1 MNIAKNE
8 NILEK
13 ESTFKEIIKYLVDFI
28 YLLDFLISIFRGYF
42 NYEMKIIRD
51 NKGILIH
58 YLKQNFFTDLIEG
71 IPIYSLL
78 RIFNNKV
85 NINSNAFDYK
95 MFFIKLLL
103 FIKPFKIFKIIR
115 TKKNKALEDFYRY
128 LSVFYYLEKTVFFII
143 SSMIFLLFIH
153 LFICL
158 HIFFALQSYPNW
170 ISYSNVANESF
181 IRKYIASFYF
191 LITTLT
197 TVGYGDIV
205 CISTYERIFHIILLG
220 IGTILYSFI
229 VSKIGNYLREQS
241 YEEMKLDKD
250 LTILE
255 SIRLTHPSMPFKLYI
270 KIKNHLLDI
279 SKKRKKTGLSL
290 LINDIPET
298 IKNELLLK
306 IYSKVVNNFN
316 IFKGVNNSH
325 FVIQVLTS
333 FIPIVFKRDETLILE
348 GELINNIIFVKD
360 GRLSLEIS
368 IDLND
373 PYKSIQDYLMNNF
386 NGISRKNE
394 MKLYCNITRK
404 NSVLNIEKK
413 NFGDL
418 KNEIDNLLLDKHNII
433 DANQSNDNG
442 ISMDLG
448 RLNFSMNKN
457 EKSLINDYQLIKI
470 IDIRKNEHF
479 GDIFMFLQKPSPF
492 TLTVKSRLAEIF
504 LLRKHDAIIIS
515 ESFSNIWRRIYKNS
529 YHNLVS
535 IKELIHNRLTRYYNT
550 YFFNKD
556 KKIVNISKLDAT
568 INSKLSKRSSK
579 SEISKDIRKTQTIS
593 CANTIIN
600 KKNNIQK
607 YTDNRLDLPKIRK
620 ISEDRTYNDISFSDS
635 LTNSIN
641 NFEKSYSSY
650 GDNNKND
657 KKPINEELK
666 KMTINKFSFGKK
678 SQKHI
683 NSIKNNNNNTNKKLT
698 FSKEVNNVK
707 ENTSTVKY
715 RKKTAAF
722 KNMEKNG
729 YDEDNTNTEKISNYS
744 SEENNF
750 LVLEDINADFAKRI
764 KKDMNKRSKIEKVK
778 NLFELQKQQYTNILN
793 EIFSQINNQ
802 SLNGINYKNILD
814 IQKQLNES
822 ISNNCFLSKII
833 ESDEDKSI
841 LYTKRNIK
849 FDTKILKKITSE
861 SFEIKSSYE
870 NINKL
875 SNGEIIKNMK
885 YKNYLEFLIQKYLN
899 NNNFNKDEED
909 YNYYNKKD
917 IEKNT
922 KSIFKNKTLITK
934 FKALDLNDKKGF
946 IKINDNDFRNR
957 ETKQKSKSKFLIQ
970 SSKQITVHH
979 PSIDELKKEVD
990 LIQIK
995 EDNNKN
1001 NINNKKYKKFKSAT
1015 KKIYYHL
1022 KKSKS
1027 EKKENESNIILK
1039 NSTTINNDFEKNN
1052 NKISNLSLLN
1062 FNHAKLSNEKNFESI
1077 NNVGEANKKCIII

>member
-1 MNIAKNE
+1 M
-8 NILEK
+8 L
-13 ESTFKEIIKYLVDFI
+13 
-28 YLLDFLISIFRGYF
+28 
-42 NYEMKIIRD
+42 
-51 NKGILIH
+51 
-58 YLKQNFFTDLIEG
+58 
-71 IPIYSLL
+71 
-78 RIFNNKV
+78 
-85 NINSNAFDYK
+85 
-95 MFFIKLLL
+95 
-103 FIKPFKIFKIIR
+103 
-115 TKKNKALEDFYRY
+115 
-128 LSVFYYLEKTVFFII
+128 
-143 SSMIFLLFIH
+143 
-153 LFICL
+153 
-158 HIFFALQSYPNW
+158 
-170 ISYSNVANESF
+170 
-181 IRKYIASFYF
+181 
-191 LITTLT
+191 
-197 TVGYGDIV
+197 
-205 CISTYERIFHIILLG
+205 
-220 IGTILYSFI
+220 
-229 VSKIGNYLREQS
+229 
-241 YEEMKLDKD
+241 
-250 LTILE
+250 
-255 SIRLTHPSMPFKLYI
+255 
-270 KIKNHLLDI
+270 
-279 SKKRKKTGLSL
+279 
-290 LINDIPET
+290 
-298 IKNELLLK
+298 
-306 IYSKVVNNFN
+306 
-316 IFKGVNNSH
+316 
-325 FVIQVLTS
+325 QVLTS

-348 GELINNIIFVKD
+348 GELIDNIIFVKD

-394 MKLYCNITRK
+394 MKLFYNITRK

-418 KNEIDNLLLDKHNII
+418 KNEIDNLLLDKHNAIN
-433 DANQSNDNG
+433 ANQSNDNG

-457 EKSLINDYQLIKI
+457 EKSIINDYQLIKI

-479 GDIFMFLQKPSPF
+479 GDIYMFLKRPSPF

-515 ESFSNIWRRIYKNS
+515 ESFSNIWRRICKNS

-556 KKIVNISKLDAT
+556 KKIVNMSKLDAT

-579 SEISKDIRKTQTIS
+579 SEISKYIRRTQTIS
-593 CANTIIN
+593 RINTIIN

-607 YTDNRLDLPKIRK
+607 YTDNRLDFPKIRK
-620 ISEDRTYNDISFSDS
+620 ISEDLTYNDISFTDS
-635 LTNSIN
+635 LTNSIKN
-641 NFEKSYSSY
+641 ISSY

-666 KMTINKFSFGKK
+666 KMAMNKFTFGKESQKFINRIKNSNNNINKK
-678 SQKHI
+678 SA
-683 NSIKNNNNNTNKKLT
+683 

-707 ENTSTVKY
+707 TNTSIVKY
-715 RKKTAAF
+715 SKKTAAF
-722 KNMEKNG
+722 KNVEKNG

-764 KKDMNKRSKIEKVK
+764 KKYMNKRSKIEKVK
-778 NLFELQKQQYTNILN
+778 NLFESQKQQYTNALN
-793 EIFSQINNQ
+793 EIFSLINNQ
-802 SLNGINYKNILD
+802 SLKGNNYKNILD

-822 ISNNCFLSKII
+822 TSNSCFLSKII
-833 ESDEDKSI
+833 ESDDDKSI

-849 FDTKILKKITSE
+849 FDTKLLKKITSE

-885 YKNYLEFLIQKYLN
+885 YKNYLEFFIQKYLN
-899 NNNFNKDEED
+899 NNNFNIDEY

-922 KSIFKNKTLITK
+922 KNIFRNKTLIPK
-934 FKALDLNDKKGF
+934 SKELDLNDKKRF
-946 IKINDNDFRNR
+946 IKINDNVYDFRNR
-957 ETKQKSKSKFLIQ
+957 EIKQKSKSRFFRH
-970 SSKQITVHH
+970 SSKQIKVYH
-979 PSIDELKKEVD
+979 PSLDELKKEVD

-1001 NINNKKYKKFKSAT
+1001 NIINKKFKKVKSVT

-1022 KKSKS
+1022 KKSES

-1039 NSTTINNDFEKNN
+1039 SSTIINNDFEKTN

-1062 FNHAKLSNEKNFESI
+1062 FNHTKLSNEKSFESI